1 MRFDFFLSMLV
12 LSIGLFTA
20 IVKRDLVVKLV
31 GIEIMETGVTTL
43 FVEEGYKSRFPPL
56 LSFLIERVDPLPQAL
71 VITSIVLG
79 FAVLALSLVFVLYL
93 SSVYHTTDVVKLK
106 KRIEKDES

>member
-1 MRFDFFLSMLV
+1 MNIDFFLSMLL
-12 LSIGLFTA
+12 LSLGILTV

-31 GIEIMETGVTTL
+31 GIGVMETAVTTV
-43 FVEEGYKSRFPPL
+43 FVEEGYKGKFPPL
-56 LSFLIERVDPLPQAL
+56 LSLPIERVDPLPQAL
-71 VITSIVLG
+71 VITSIVVG

-106 KRIEKDES
+106 RRIEKDER